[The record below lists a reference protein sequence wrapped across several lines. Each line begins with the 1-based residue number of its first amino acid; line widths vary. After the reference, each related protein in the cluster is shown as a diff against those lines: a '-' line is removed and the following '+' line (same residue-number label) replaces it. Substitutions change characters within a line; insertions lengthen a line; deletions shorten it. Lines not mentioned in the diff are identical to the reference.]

1 MSQKVSPILF
11 NNTIYNNS
19 KWYNKINNKFALNED
34 LQIREIINILFK
46 NNVNYQYLF
55 IDKIVIYKYYSKI
68 KIYIYFFCNLNYL
81 KKNLI
86 LRKKN
91 YLNIIYIYYKYL
103 EILNIKKIEIIKIL
117 SNLKYKYSNIYIYYK
132 NINYKYNS
140 LLKINSIINSKKNI
154 ILPNYKYNLYKLQY
168 NNQNIS
174 YKTTNANFN
183 KLNFNNK
190 NLKKKRKT
198 FANKRFSKLNRYYSN
213 LKYFKTIRFILYN
226 ICYNKSFL
234 NKVSAS
240 NLINI
245 IYYELDKLDNA
256 SKSYNFLF
264 YNIFNLIRTQLLIYL
279 KDNNCKIKGIRIQ
292 VKGRYFLTKRK
303 RIFIFNLGNL
313 NVNKINYNK
322 DYYCLHLVKS
332 TGISSIKIWL
342 SYKN

>member
-34 LQIREIINILFK
+34 LQIKEIISILFK
-46 NNVNYQYLF
+46 NNVNTQYLF

-68 KIYIYFFCNLNYL
+68 KIYIYFFCNFNYL

-117 SNLKYKYSNIYIYYK
+117 SNLKYKYLNIYIYYK

-140 LLKINSIINSKKNI
+140 FITMNSIVNKKK
-154 ILPNYKYNLYKLQY
+154 ILKMPIYKYNLYHLTL
-168 NNQNIS
+168 NNSILHTKNLKI
-174 YKTTNANFN
+174 YKRT
-183 KLNFNNK
+183 LNSK
-190 NLKKKRKT
+190 NLKKKYQMFNHKH
-198 FANKRFSKLNRYYSN
+198 FFKLNRYYSTF
-213 LKYFKTIRFILYN
+213 KYFKTIRFILYN

-234 NKVSAS
+234 TKVSAS

-279 KDNNCKIKGIRIQ
+279 KDNNCQIKGIRIQ

-313 NVNKINYNK
+313 NVNKIDDNK
-322 DYYCLHLVKS
+322 DYYCLHLIKS
-332 TGISSIKIWL
+332 TGTSSIKIWL
-342 SYKN
+342 NYKN

>member
-132 NINYKYNS
+132 NINYKYN
-140 LLKINSIINSKKNI
+140 
-154 ILPNYKYNLYKLQY
+154 LYKLQY

-190 NLKKKRKT
+190 NLKKKT
-198 FANKRFSKLNRYYSN
+198 
-213 LKYFKTIRFILYN
+213 
-226 ICYNKSFL
+226 
-234 NKVSAS
+234 
-240 NLINI
+240 
-245 IYYELDKLDNA
+245 
-256 SKSYNFLF
+256 
-264 YNIFNLIRTQLLIYL
+264 
-279 KDNNCKIKGIRIQ
+279 
-292 VKGRYFLTKRK
+292 
-303 RIFIFNLGNL
+303 
-313 NVNKINYNK
+313 
-322 DYYCLHLVKS
+322 
-332 TGISSIKIWL
+332 
-342 SYKN
+342 

>member
-1 MSQKVSPILF
+1 M
-11 NNTIYNNS
+11 
-19 KWYNKINNKFALNED
+19 
-34 LQIREIINILFK
+34 
-46 NNVNYQYLF
+46 
-55 IDKIVIYKYYSKI
+55 
-68 KIYIYFFCNLNYL
+68 
-81 KKNLI
+81 
-86 LRKKN
+86 
-91 YLNIIYIYYKYL
+91 
-103 EILNIKKIEIIKIL
+103 
-117 SNLKYKYSNIYIYYK
+117 
-132 NINYKYNS
+132 
-140 LLKINSIINSKKNI
+140 NSIINSKKNI
-154 ILPNYKYNLYKLQY
+154 VLPNYKYNLYKLQY

-190 NLKKKRKT
+190 NLKKKRKI

-245 IYYELDKLDNA
+245 IYYELEKLDNA

-332 TGISSIKIWL
+332 TGTSSIKIWL

>member
-91 YLNIIYIYYKYL
+91 YLNIIYIYYK
-103 EILNIKKIEIIKIL
+103 
-117 SNLKYKYSNIYIYYK
+117 

-140 LLKINSIINSKKNI
+140 LLKMNSIINSKKNI
-154 ILPNYKYNLYKLQY
+154 VLPNYKYNLYKLQY

-190 NLKKKRKT
+190 NFKKKRKT

-332 TGISSIKIWL
+332 TGTSSIKIWL

>member
-11 NNTIYNNS
+11 NNIIFNNS
-19 KWYNKINNKFALNED
+19 KWFNKTNKKYALNED

-46 NNVNYQYLF
+46 NNNNVQYLF

-68 KIYIYFFCNLNYL
+68 KIYIYYFCNFNYL

-86 LRKKN
+86 LQNKN
-91 YLNIIYIYYKYL
+91 YFNIFLLYYKYL
-103 EILNIKKIEIIKIL
+103 EILNIKKVEILKIL
-117 SNLKYKYSNIYIYYK
+117 ASLKYKYSNIIIYYK

-140 LLKINSIINSKKNI
+140 VLNSIKVFNKKKINTNLINYTNNLFTYKYYNNNNFFKLESIKNTSKNILKKNKYI
-154 ILPNYKYNLYKLQY
+154 TKKYNK
-168 NNQNIS
+168 
-174 YKTTNANFN
+174 
-183 KLNFNNK
+183 
-190 NLKKKRKT
+190 
-198 FANKRFSKLNRYYSN
+198 FAKFYLN

-264 YNIFNLIRTQLLIYL
+264 YNIFNLIRNQLSLYL
-279 KDNNCKIKGIRIQ
+279 KYDNCKINGLRIQ

-303 RIFIFNLGNL
+303 RVFIFNLGDL
-313 NVNKINYNK
+313 NVNNINSYK

-332 TGISSIKIWL
+332 TGTSSIKIWL
-342 SYKN
+342 NYKN